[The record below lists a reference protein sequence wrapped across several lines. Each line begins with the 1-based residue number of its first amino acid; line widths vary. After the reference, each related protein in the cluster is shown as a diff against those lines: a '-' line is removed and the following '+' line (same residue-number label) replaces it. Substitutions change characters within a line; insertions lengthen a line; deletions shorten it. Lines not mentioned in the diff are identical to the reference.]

1 MQWYV
6 CVWCW
11 LVCTSAEVSED
22 AEEDEPTVEHVGIE
36 VAYEWTHITHVVAEE
51 LPHTLPTALN
61 LVVGWW

>member
-1 MQWYV
+1 M
-6 CVWCW
+6 
-11 LVCTSAEVSED
+11 CTSAEVSED